1 METNHTH
8 KGFLYPARLWMDF
21 SQALHDLCL
30 INVSTTSMLT
40 SINAAALG
48 LAEGLR
54 GNAFESK
61 DPRVCLVKPNC
72 KCIFFISTSKTSLTL
87 TSCRPHCL
95 LSISSLV
102 MTQTMS
108 SLVHTTA
115 FVQLS
120 SIDPKN

>member
-1 METNHTH
+1 
-8 KGFLYPARLWMDF
+8 MDL
-21 SQALHDLCL
+21 SQELHDLCL

-48 LAEGLR
+48 LAEGLG
-54 GNAFESK
+54 GNAFEGK
-61 DPRVCLVKPNC
+61 DPRVCLVRPDC
-72 KCIFFISTSKTSLTL
+72 KCIFFVSTSKASLTL
-87 TSCRPHCL
+87 ASCRPQCL

-102 MTQTMS
+102 MIQTMS

-115 FVQLS
+115 FVRLS